1 MQTDVASGT
10 APLLRLDRLS
20 VTFQTDDGPLPAVEE
35 LSLDLPPAAITCL
48 VGESGCGKSLTARA
62 VLRLLPPQARAA
74 GRILFKG
81 QDLLELPESRMRP
94 LRGRHISMI
103 FQEPMTALNPVLTVG
118 LQAAEPLRLHLGMS
132 RAEARA
138 ETVRLFREV
147 GIPAA
152 ESRYGEYPHQLSGG
166 MRQRVMIAMALSCGP
181 DLLLADEPTTAL
193 DATLQGQIL
202 HLIREQSEARGMA
215 VLLITHDLS
224 VVAQMAAHVGI
235 MYAGH
240 LVEYGP
246 VADIFSH
253 PLHPYTQ
260 GLMASAPGRAGVGVR
275 RLPAIPG
282 SVPPLGQRGRGCP
295 FAPRCAR
302 AYARCHE
309 ELPAE
314 RSLDGHRLRC
324 WLPD

>member
-62 VLRLLPPQARAA
+62 VLRLLPPQARPA

-103 FQEPMTALNPVLTVG
+103 FQEPMTALNPVLSVG

-147 GIPAA
+147 GILAA

-202 HLIREQSEARGMA
+202 HLIRQQSEARGMA

-224 VVAQMAAHVGI
+224 VVAKMAAHVGI

-253 PLHPYTQ
+253 PLHPYAQ

-295 FAPRCAR
+295 FASRCAR

-309 ELPAE
+309 ELPVE